1 MFLVF
6 VVVVDDIEFIKVLRV
21 ASWLD
26 VELCS
31 FFGIAI
37 FGSNSVKIIHCPV
50 ESLLIDLTAN
60 RERTIGVIVA
70 CYDGGLPA
78 HDTVAIIKVD

>member
-1 MFLVF
+1 
-6 VVVVDDIEFIKVLRV
+6 VLGM

-37 FGSNSVKIIHCPV
+37 FSSDGMEVIHGPV
-50 ESLLIDLTAN
+50 EGLLIDLTAN

-70 CYDGGLPA
+70 YYDRGLPI
-78 HDTVAIIKVD
+78 HDAIAS